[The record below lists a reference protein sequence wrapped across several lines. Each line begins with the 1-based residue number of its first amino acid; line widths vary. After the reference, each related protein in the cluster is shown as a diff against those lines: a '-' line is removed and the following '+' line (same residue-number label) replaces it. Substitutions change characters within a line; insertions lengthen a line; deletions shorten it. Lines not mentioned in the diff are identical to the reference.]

1 VAREAQRQRGAYAQ
15 QLGATTVAVYRAV
28 ATRPGHGLAG
38 NPAEADKAGWQMLLS
53 EVPRQSAPAALARW
67 RGRVDALA
75 VRARYSNVRRYN
87 LHRPSSKNAQWLFS
101 LLEQNRVETL
111 AARAFLGVRDN
122 LQELA
127 QERWIRARPEGVV
140 RAADET
146 WLETFALLC
155 RVPLDAPLPPAA
167 RAALAGTWRS
177 WISPAEAREV
187 EALAALVE
195 DQDAYARQALRVI
208 AAVLGVAPDS
218 GLRPDKEGTE
228 QPDVPGRAAPHSV
241 TSAKVRSDDSAA
253 SGDPM
258 ARMELRDTL
267 PSPQRAAAR
276 THSLYRAYTTAFD
289 QVVLPGDLCDLT
301 TLEQRRRELDQRVS
315 PLLMNVMRG
324 AHRLQRRL
332 LALQA
337 RSWQF
342 DLEEGLLDAN
352 RLTRVA
358 TNPLEPL
365 AYKDEAESA
374 FPDTVVTLLVDNS
387 GSMRGLPIATA
398 AVCAELLGRMLER
411 CGVKTE
417 ILGFTTGGW
426 RGGRARAQWLAAGR
440 PPDPGRLTELRHIIY
455 KTADEP
461 WRRARPGLGL
471 MLDGDLLKEN
481 VDGEALLWAH
491 DRLMRRIEP
500 RRILLV
506 ISDGAPLDEATI
518 DANDPG
524 YLERHLHRI
533 IDWIERESP
542 IEIAAIGIGHDVTN
556 YYRHAMRLGGVE
568 ELGEAIVEQLITL
581 FDAPLLSSA
590 ARRVRTPARHLN
602 QGAT

>member
-1 VAREAQRQRGAYAQ
+1 
-15 QLGATTVAVYRAV
+15 
-28 ATRPGHGLAG
+28 
-38 NPAEADKAGWQMLLS
+38 
-53 EVPRQSAPAALARW
+53 
-67 RGRVDALA
+67 
-75 VRARYSNVRRYN
+75 
-87 LHRPSSKNAQWLFS
+87 
-101 LLEQNRVETL
+101 
-111 AARAFLGVRDN
+111 
-122 LQELA
+122 
-127 QERWIRARPEGVV
+127 
-140 RAADET
+140 
-146 WLETFALLC
+146 
-155 RVPLDAPLPPAA
+155 
-167 RAALAGTWRS
+167 
-177 WISPAEAREV
+177 
-187 EALAALVE
+187 
-195 DQDAYARQALRVI
+195 
-208 AAVLGVAPDS
+208 
-218 GLRPDKEGTE
+218 
-228 QPDVPGRAAPHSV
+228 
-241 TSAKVRSDDSAA
+241 
-253 SGDPM
+253 M
-258 ARMELRDTL
+258 AWTELRDAL
-267 PSPQRAAAR
+267 PPPQLTSAR
-276 THSLYRAYTTAFD
+276 THSPYRAYTTVFD
-289 QVVLPGDLCDLT
+289 QVVLPGDLCDLA
-301 TLEQRRRELDQRVS
+301 TLEQRRRELDQCVS
-315 PLLMNVMRG
+315 PLLMNVMRW

-358 TNPLEPL
+358 TDPLGPL

-426 RGGRARAQWLAAGR
+426 RGGRARAQWLAEGR

-455 KTADEP
+455 KAADEP

-471 MLDGDLLKEN
+471 MLDGDLLREN

-491 DRLMRRIEP
+491 DRLMRRNEP

-506 ISDGAPLDEATI
+506 ISDGAPLDDATI

-524 YLERHLHRI
+524 YLERHLHRVI
-533 IDWIERESP
+533 EWIEDESP
-542 IEIAAIGIGHDVTN
+542 IELAAIGIGHDVTG
-556 YYRHAMRLGGVE
+556 YYRRAMRLRGVE

-590 ARRVRTPARHLN
+590 TRSVRAPARHLK

>member
-1 VAREAQRQRGAYAQ
+1 
-15 QLGATTVAVYRAV
+15 
-28 ATRPGHGLAG
+28 
-38 NPAEADKAGWQMLLS
+38 
-53 EVPRQSAPAALARW
+53 
-67 RGRVDALA
+67 
-75 VRARYSNVRRYN
+75 
-87 LHRPSSKNAQWLFS
+87 
-101 LLEQNRVETL
+101 
-111 AARAFLGVRDN
+111 
-122 LQELA
+122 
-127 QERWIRARPEGVV
+127 
-140 RAADET
+140 
-146 WLETFALLC
+146 
-155 RVPLDAPLPPAA
+155 
-167 RAALAGTWRS
+167 
-177 WISPAEAREV
+177 
-187 EALAALVE
+187 
-195 DQDAYARQALRVI
+195 
-208 AAVLGVAPDS
+208 
-218 GLRPDKEGTE
+218 
-228 QPDVPGRAAPHSV
+228 
-241 TSAKVRSDDSAA
+241 
-253 SGDPM
+253 
-258 ARMELRDTL
+258 
-267 PSPQRAAAR
+267 
-276 THSLYRAYTTAFD
+276 
-289 QVVLPGDLCDLT
+289 
-301 TLEQRRRELDQRVS
+301 
-315 PLLMNVMRG
+315 
-324 AHRLQRRL
+324 L

-358 TNPLEPL
+358 TDPLGPL

-426 RGGRARAQWLAAGR
+426 RGGRARAQWLAEGR

-455 KTADEP
+455 KAADEP

-471 MLDGDLLKEN
+471 MLDGDLLREN

-491 DRLMRRIEP
+491 DRLMRRNEP

-506 ISDGAPLDEATI
+506 ISDGAPLDDATI

-524 YLERHLHRI
+524 YLERHLHRVI
-533 IDWIERESP
+533 EWIEDESP
-542 IEIAAIGIGHDVTN
+542 IELAAIGIGHDVTG
-556 YYRHAMRLGGVE
+556 YYRRAMRLRGVE

-590 ARRVRTPARHLN
+590 TRSVRAPARHLK